1 MKYPRI
7 TWDENIFPDIQ
18 PDDVNEFK
26 EYMQRQPFIPWPE
39 PHGPSISFDKW
50 KEIMDKRHST
60 IINDDPTRIKPK
72 QIANL
77 NPHEGTL
84 WVKVFKEWLKDEEDE
99 TEI

>member
-1 MKYPRI
+1 M
-7 TWDENIFPDIQ
+7 FPDIQ

-50 KEIMDKRHST
+50 KEIMDKRHSI

-72 QIANL
+72 LIASI
-77 NPHEGTL
+77 NPMRES
-84 WVKVFKEWLKDEEDE
+84 WWFDVFSKHLKDKEDE